1 MEQNSVTFKGFL
13 RYFTGTLKESKFL
26 LLKYIIVALLYSAI
40 SILANLL
47 GVSELTYLNA
57 FLSLYA
63 FSSIIAFG
71 ISNGISV
78 FMNQNIGSKFKVR
91 KYAKIGFEINIIFSL
106 FATILLVLFPKF
118 FMEILMDYTPE
129 NYTFYYIMCI
139 YFFLSCIRSYLVETM
154 KNLKFFKQQLVCELI
169 PLVITISGFL
179 ILYFCGIYYLNYI
192 AISYIAGA
200 VVSIIFSFVLLLK
213 NKEISVNFAKFQT
226 INLTKKQMGILIS
239 TLAVEFIWQIGY
251 YASSIFLIRYSEAVF
266 NTYSY
271 LENVLDLFNGVFFAF
286 ASVSAIKITRCL
298 GRDKFDEA
306 YLYSKYSI
314 FSSIVIWLF
323 YFIISLILIYPI
335 ALGVNREYFDLM
347 FTVLP
352 CYVSIYSIIFISWN
366 MGSYML
372 RLGGKTGI
380 FVVIE
385 IFATAIKIAECFIV
399 DFLPRSIPLI
409 YFMMLVPSI
418 YSLIV
423 YLIIFKRKKWLNNIN
438 KDPNLISNQV
448 KLVIFNFS
456 DTLVWNMKKDNH
468 RAMNLQWF
476 NEHFSYMT
484 EKDRAKLLKK
494 YKCGPN
500 GEGLTSQ
507 LNEILFDM
515 EGNNDSYLIF
525 REFMETSENY
535 IRGDHV
541 SNKELQKFKNLGK
554 IYIVSNWKEKDLQR
568 AVDYNEFDRSLFDGI
583 ISNNISRKE
592 NLDKS
597 RIYKKIMK
605 ENNLK
610 PNQVLVVGNNF
621 KHDLLSAKKL
631 GMHYYL
637 VKDGF
642 TYDEILT

>member
-13 RYFTGTLKESKFL
+13 RYFTGTLKESRFL
-26 LLKYIIVALLYSAI
+26 LLKYIIVALLYSVI

-106 FATILLVLFPKF
+106 FATISLVLFPKF

-251 YASSIFLIRYSEAVF
+251 YATSIILIRFSDGIF

-271 LENVLDLFNGVFFAF
+271 LENVLDVFNGFLFAF
-286 ASVSAIKITRCL
+286 SSVSAIRITRCL
-298 GRDKFDEA
+298 GRNQFDKA
-306 YLYSKYSI
+306 YTYAKQSI
-314 FSSIVIWLF
+314 VASIYARSSINF
-323 YFIISLILIYPI
+323 SLI
-335 ALGVNREYFDLM
+335 A
-347 FTVLP
+347 
-352 CYVSIYSIIFISWN
+352 
-366 MGSYML
+366 
-372 RLGGKTGI
+372 
-380 FVVIE
+380 
-385 IFATAIKIAECFIV
+385 
-399 DFLPRSIPLI
+399 
-409 YFMMLVPSI
+409 
-418 YSLIV
+418 
-423 YLIIFKRKKWLNNIN
+423 
-438 KDPNLISNQV
+438 
-448 KLVIFNFS
+448 
-456 DTLVWNMKKDNH
+456 
-468 RAMNLQWF
+468 
-476 NEHFSYMT
+476 
-484 EKDRAKLLKK
+484 
-494 YKCGPN
+494 
-500 GEGLTSQ
+500 
-507 LNEILFDM
+507 
-515 EGNNDSYLIF
+515 LIF
-525 REFMETSENY
+525 C
-535 IRGDHV
+535 
-541 SNKELQKFKNLGK
+541 
-554 IYIVSNWKEKDLQR
+554 EKTPCIER
-568 AVDYNEFDRSLFDGI
+568 AAAR
-583 ISNNISRKE
+583 
-592 NLDKS
+592 
-597 RIYKKIMK
+597 
-605 ENNLK
+605 
-610 PNQVLVVGNNF
+610 
-621 KHDLLSAKKL
+621 AAA
-631 GMHYYL
+631 
-637 VKDGF
+637 
-642 TYDEILT
+642 

>member
-1 MEQNSVTFKGFL
+1 M
-13 RYFTGTLKESKFL
+13 
-26 LLKYIIVALLYSAI
+26 
-40 SILANLL
+40 
-47 GVSELTYLNA
+47 
-57 FLSLYA
+57 
-63 FSSIIAFG
+63 
-71 ISNGISV
+71 
-78 FMNQNIGSKFKVR
+78 
-91 KYAKIGFEINIIFSL
+91 
-106 FATILLVLFPKF
+106 
-118 FMEILMDYTPE
+118 
-129 NYTFYYIMCI
+129 
-139 YFFLSCIRSYLVETM
+139 
-154 KNLKFFKQQLVCELI
+154 
-169 PLVITISGFL
+169 
-179 ILYFCGIYYLNYI
+179 
-192 AISYIAGA
+192 
-200 VVSIIFSFVLLLK
+200 
-213 NKEISVNFAKFQT
+213 
-226 INLTKKQMGILIS
+226 
-239 TLAVEFIWQIGY
+239 
-251 YASSIFLIRYSEAVF
+251 
-266 NTYSY
+266 
-271 LENVLDLFNGVFFAF
+271 
-286 ASVSAIKITRCL
+286 
-298 GRDKFDEA
+298 
-306 YLYSKYSI
+306 
-314 FSSIVIWLF
+314 
-323 YFIISLILIYPI
+323 
-335 ALGVNREYFDLM
+335 
-347 FTVLP
+347 
-352 CYVSIYSIIFISWN
+352 
-366 MGSYML
+366 
-372 RLGGKTGI
+372 
-380 FVVIE
+380 IE
-385 IFATAIKIAECFIV
+385 IFATAIKVAECFIV